1 MIKLKWVTENVPSEM
16 EIRQV
21 YGVVF
26 NEEGKT
32 LIRCELKKGKKV
44 YSLAGGTP
52 EPFETTMEETLRRE
66 FVEEVNTTLK
76 NEIYYIGYQEV
87 DEDNGTPIY
96 AQVRMTALIDEI
108 GKLQPDPDTGDTY
121 ERLLVSPKKAI
132 ELLSWGE
139 IGEKL
144 IISATKLATEKFGIK
159 PSEDDE
165 IIFV

>member
-1 MIKLKWVTENVPSEM
+1 MVKLKWVTEKVPNKM

-21 YGVVF
+21 YGIVF

-52 EPFETTMEETLRRE
+52 EPYETTMVETLRRE

-76 NEIYYIGYQEV
+76 NEIHYLGYQEV

-96 AQVRMTALIDEI
+96 AQVRMVAMIDEI

-132 ELLSWGE
+132 ELISWGD

-144 IISATKLATEKFGIK
+144 ITSATNLAVEKFNIK

-165 IIFV
+165 IIYV

>member
-1 MIKLKWVTENVPSEM
+1 MVKLKWKTEEVPNEM

-21 YGVVF
+21 YGIVF

-52 EPFETTMEETLRRE
+52 EPYEKTMEETLRRE

-87 DEDNGTPIY
+87 DECDGTPIY
-96 AQVRMTALIDEI
+96 AQVRMIALIEKI

-132 ELLSWGE
+132 QLLSWGE

-144 IISATKLATEKFGIK
+144 ITSATNLAKEKFNIN
-159 PSEDDE
+159 PSEDE
-165 IIFV
+165 KVIIV